1 MPIDISKL
9 SSRHLLEIDACT
21 RCGECLNSCPV
32 YAEREDEGLNPRGKI
47 QNLKRFIRGQYGLW
61 ARIFGPK
68 KLNEEDII
76 ALSEKI
82 FRCTLCG
89 ACDVACPVV
98 INPKDLSIAIREIM
112 VEMGHYP
119 KAAEN
124 LKKNLLSD
132 HNISADDNEDRAEWV
147 EDLGEIPEHGFQKDR
162 AEVVYF
168 VGCVSSFFPMV
179 QKIPQ
184 NFVQIMDKGGVD
196 FTILGEGEWCCGFP
210 LIGAGMSREL
220 EKLKVH
226 NLDEIKEVGAKS
238 VVFSC
243 PSCYR
248 TWKELY
254 DTNVELLHSSHLLER
269 LIKEKKI
276 PLKELNLTVTY
287 HDPCD
292 LGRNSGVYE
301 PPREVL
307 RMIPGVKLVELE
319 NNREKTVCCGGGG
332 NVEMVDPELSAGIA
346 QKKIDE
352 IQNTGADII
361 VTSCQQCVRTI
372 STRARKQGIKLKV
385 MDLTEIVMMA
395 MK

>member
-32 YAEREDEGLNPRGKI
+32 YAEREDEGFNPRGKI
-47 QNLKRFIRGQYGLW
+47 QNLKRFIRDQYGLW

-89 ACDVACPVV
+89 ACDIACPVL
-98 INPKDLSIAIREIM
+98 INPKDLSIAIRETM

-124 LKKNLLSD
+124 VKKNLLSD

-147 EDLGEIPEHGFQKDR
+147 EDLVEIPEHGFQKDK
-162 AEVVYF
+162 AEVIYF

-184 NFVQIMDKGGVD
+184 NFVQIMVKGGVD

-226 NLDEIKEVGAKS
+226 NVDKIKEVGAKS

-254 DTNVELLHSSHLLER
+254 ETDVELLHSSHLLEQ
-269 LIKEKKI
+269 LVKEKKI

-307 RMIPGVKLVELE
+307 KMIPGVKLVELE

-332 NVEMVDPELSAGIA
+332 NIEMVDPELSAGIA

>member
-1 MPIDISKL
+1 MDI
-9 SSRHLLEIDACT
+9 LELKELEYDEVAKCN
-21 RCGECLNSCPV
+21 RCGFCLTVCPTYNV
-32 YAEREDEGLNPRGKI
+32 MKTERQNARGRNALTRASI
-47 QNLKRFIRGQYGLW
+47 EERIR
-61 ARIFGPK
+61 
-68 KLNEEDII
+68 
-76 ALSEKI
+76 LSEDVVDSL
-82 FRCTLCG
+82 FNCLGCG
-89 ACDVACPVV
+89 ACEVACL
-98 INPKDLSIAIREIM
+98 PKVQTKEIVRAERTLLVDSGYYPDSIKG
-112 VEMGHYP
+112 V
-119 KAAEN
+119 AES
-124 LKKNLLSD
+124 LEKNY
-132 HNISADDNEDRAEWV
+132 NISDEDNEDRAEWR
-147 EDLGEIPEHGFQKDR
+147 EDLPDLPDTMYEKDR

-179 QKIPQ
+179 QKIPR
-184 NFVQIMDKGGVD
+184 NFVQIMDKGELD
-196 FTILGEGEWCCGFP
+196 FTILGGREWCCGFP
-210 LIGAGMSREL
+210 LLQAGMPKKAEKLIEHNL
-220 EKLKVH
+220 EK
-226 NLDEIKEVGAKS
+226 IQEVGAKT

-248 TWKELY
+248 TWNEFY
-254 DTNVELLHSSHLLER
+254 DTDVELLHSSHLLEQ
-269 LIKEKKI
+269 LIKEKKV
-276 PLKELNLTVTY
+276 PLKELNITVTY

-319 NNREKTVCCGGGG
+319 NNRKKTVCCGGGG

>member
-32 YAEREDEGLNPRGKI
+32 YAELEDEDINPRGKI
-47 QNLKRFIRGQYGLW
+47 QTLKRFIRNQYGLW
-61 ARIFGPK
+61 ARIFGPRK
-68 KLNEEDII
+68 
-76 ALSEKI
+76 LSEDTLKTFSEKA
-82 FRCTLCG
+82 FRCTLCA
-89 ACDVACPVV
+89 ACNVACPVS
-98 INPKDLSIAIREIM
+98 INLKDLSVAMRETM
-112 VEMGHYP
+112 VGIGHYP
-119 KAAEN
+119 KTFEN

-132 HNISADDNEDRAEWV
+132 HNISADENEERAEWI
-147 EDLGEIPEHGFQKDR
+147 EDLEEIPEHRYQKDK
-162 AEVVYF
+162 AEIVYF
-168 VGCVSSFFPMV
+168 VGCVASYFPMV

-184 NFVQIMDKGGVD
+184 NFVQILDKGGVD
-196 FTILGEGEWCCGFP
+196 FTILAGEEWCCGFP
-210 LIGAGMSREL
+210 LIGAGMSKEL
-220 EKLKVH
+220 EKLKAH
-226 NLDEIKEVGAKS
+226 NLDKIQEVGAKR

-248 TWKELY
+248 TWNEFY
-254 DTNVELLHSSHLLER
+254 DTDVELLHSSHLLEQ

-307 RMIPGVKLVELE
+307 RMIPGLKLVELVH
-319 NNREKTVCCGGGG
+319 NREKAICCGGGG
-332 NVEMVDPELSAGIA
+332 NLEMVDPELSATIA

-352 IQNTGADII
+352 IQNTGADIV
-361 VTSCQQCVRTI
+361 VTACQQCIRTI

>member
-32 YAEREDEGLNPRGKI
+32 YVEQGDEGFNPRGKI

-98 INPKDLSIAIREIM
+98 INPKDLSIAIRETM

-226 NLDEIKEVGAKS
+226 NLDKIKEVGAKIM
-238 VVFSC
+238 VFSC

-254 DTNVELLHSSHLLER
+254 DTDVELLHSSHLLER

-332 NVEMVDPELSAGIA
+332 NVEMVDPELSARIA

>member
-32 YAEREDEGLNPRGKI
+32 YAEREDEGFNPRGKI

-68 KLNEEDII
+68 KLNEEDIK
-76 ALSEKI
+76 ALSERI
-82 FRCTLCG
+82 FQCTLCG
-89 ACDVACPVV
+89 ACDIACPVV

-147 EDLGEIPEHGFQKDR
+147 EDIGEIPEHGFQKDK
-162 AEVVYF
+162 AEVIYF

-184 NFVQIMDKGGVD
+184 NFAQIMDKGGVD
-196 FTILGEGEWCCGFP
+196 FTVLGEGEWCCGFP

-226 NLDEIKEVGAKS
+226 NLDKIKEVGAKS

-254 DTNVELLHSSHLLER
+254 DTDVELLHSSHLLER
-269 LIKEKKI
+269 LIKENKI

-352 IQNTGADII
+352 IQDTGADII

>member
-32 YAEREDEGLNPRGKI
+32 YAEREDEGFNPRGKI

-68 KLNEEDII
+68 KLNEEDIK
-76 ALSEKI
+76 ALSERI
-82 FRCTLCG
+82 FQCTLCG
-89 ACDVACPVV
+89 ACDIACPVV
-98 INPKDLSIAIREIM
+98 INPKDLSIAIRETM

-147 EDLGEIPEHGFQKDR
+147 EDIGEIPEHGFQKDK
-162 AEVVYF
+162 AEVIYF

-184 NFVQIMDKGGVD
+184 NFAQIMDKGGVD
-196 FTILGEGEWCCGFP
+196 FTVLGEGEWCCGFP

-220 EKLKVH
+220 EKLKAH
-226 NLDEIKEVGAKS
+226 NIDKIKEVEAKS

-254 DTNVELLHSSHLLER
+254 NTDVELLHSSHLLER
-269 LIKEKKI
+269 LIKENKI

-352 IQNTGADII
+352 IQDTGADII

>member
-1 MPIDISKL
+1 MSIDISKL

-32 YAEREDEGLNPRGKI
+32 YAEREDEELNPRGKI
-47 QNLKRFIRGQYGLW
+47 QNLKKFIRGQYGLW
-61 ARIFGPK
+61 AKIFGPK
-68 KLNEEDII
+68 KLNEEDIK
-76 ALSEKI
+76 ALSERI
-82 FRCTLCG
+82 FQCTLCG
-89 ACDVACPVV
+89 ACDIACPVV
-98 INPKDLSIAIREIM
+98 INPKDLSIAIRETM
-112 VEMGHYP
+112 VEMGHHP
-119 KAAEN
+119 RAMEN

-132 HNISADDNEDRAEWV
+132 HNISADENEDRAEWV
-147 EDLGEIPEHGFQKDR
+147 EDLEEIPEHGFQKDK
-162 AEVVYF
+162 AEVIYF

-184 NFVQIMDKGGVD
+184 NFVQIMDKAGVD

-210 LIGAGMSREL
+210 LIGAGMSKEL
-220 EKLKVH
+220 ETLKAH
-226 NLDEIKEVGAKS
+226 NIDKIKELGAKS

-248 TWKELY
+248 TWNEFY
-254 DTNVELLHSSHLLER
+254 DTDVELLHSSQLLQR
-269 LIKEKKI
+269 LIKEKII

-307 RMIPGVKLVELE
+307 KMIPGVKLIELK
-319 NNREKTVCCGGGG
+319 NNRERTICCGGGG

-352 IQNTGADII
+352 IQDTGADII